1 MKTKLTIVT
10 IILLASAIGV
20 FAQNG
25 GKAEPMR
32 VKFAKGK
39 TGAVLSG
46 MLKQDREMEYIFG
59 AKRGQKI
66 KAQIVST
73 APKGKFHA
81 FKIEGANG
89 VDYLPELDINYEL
102 EFAAPQTGDYVIS
115 IQFRPTDK
123 VRSGKF
129 TFTLSVK

>member
-1 MKTKLTIVT
+1 MKTKLTIIAV
-10 IILLASAIGV
+10 ILFASAIGV

-25 GKAEPMR
+25 GKAEPLR

-39 TGAVLSG
+39 TIAVLTG
-46 MLKQDREMEYIFG
+46 TLKQNQEMEYVFG
-59 AKRGQKI
+59 AKKGQQV

-73 APKGKFHA
+73 APKGAFHA
-81 FKIEGANG
+81 FKIEGTNG
-89 VDYLPELDINYEL
+89 VDFLPDLDINYEL
-102 EFAAPQTGDYVIS
+102 EFVAPQTGDYVIFV
-115 IQFRPTDK
+115 QFRPTNK